1 MTTLVTAW
9 IPTARQPH
17 HSVRE
22 LDEYVLL
29 ARQVFALGF
38 PVIAFVH
45 ESIEIQLA
53 QLADEIGADVQF
65 VPTMSHSTSPE
76 RAHEIGALIGAGKT
90 PDVMSNV
97 AKDEAS
103 YISIQL
109 SKADWLVCASEINKD
124 EDLWWIDLGLTH
136 VSPTFAGQV
145 LKIPNHSECVV
156 ACDEQLEHQLMTL
169 DTNARTMHERNWPV
183 AAGGMFGV
191 RSTFVKQFSDI
202 WWDQV
207 DQFIANQIAPTD
219 ELILSQIALHDAR
232 AAKVNGT
239 HQNLFAS
246 FGNSPLESGSKPI
259 SSTPMGAS
267 YLPSLVDI
275 GSARIKNLSEISGW
289 ESGWSGFNPS
299 IATDDSGKIVCLVR
313 SSNYSVEGYEYT
325 ILDDSGAI
333 KTRTQCLTLD
343 SEFNILDSFWIA
355 DPEIVTSAPQFPV
368 HGIEDMRL
376 SFDGS
381 NWVVT
386 GAIRQHDAKGYCRQV
401 IAKLNLDSHQ
411 LEDVQ
416 IMPSPIAPWKIDPTR
431 VHEKNWLTLQ
441 AQDNRQDLV
450 WSADPLVVLEWD
462 WVTQSFGP
470 KTGKPQVLSTFG
482 LRGSTPFVD
491 TPLGLLGLVHEV
503 SRADSWP
510 VKSTGPSRRY
520 SHRFILINHDDPA
533 PKVSKPF
540 SFVGEGLEYA
550 AGLALID
557 ARAVISFGQNDQ
569 TAHLLEIHLFEVE
582 KLLNN

>member
-29 ARQVFALGF
+29 ARSVFALGF

-53 QLADEIGADVQF
+53 QLAGEIGVDVCF
-65 VPTMSHSTSPE
+65 VPTVSHSTSPE
-76 RAHEIGALIGAGKT
+76 RAQEIGALIGARKT
-90 PDVMSNV
+90 PDVMSNL
-97 AKDEAS
+97 AKDETS

-109 SKADWLVCASEINKD
+109 SKADWLVSASEITKD
-124 EDLWWIDLGLTH
+124 EDLWWIDLGLAH
-136 VSPTFAGQV
+136 VSPTLAGQV
-145 LKIPNHSECVV
+145 RQIPNQSECVI
-156 ACDEQLEHQLMTL
+156 ACDERVEHQLMTL
-169 DTNARTMHERNWPV
+169 DLSARTVYERNWPV

-191 RSTFVKQFSDI
+191 RSTFVKEFRDI

-239 HQNLFAS
+239 HQNLFES
-246 FGNSPLESGSKPI
+246 FGNSPLDSGSKP
-259 SSTPMGAS
+259 S
-267 YLPSLVDI
+267 
-275 GSARIKNLSEISGW
+275 GSASTAASHLTSLISIDSAHITNLSEISGW
-289 ESGWSGFNPS
+289 EPGWSCFNPS
-299 IATDDSGKIVCLVR
+299 IATDDSGKILCLVR
-313 SSNYSVEGYEYT
+313 SSNYTVDGYEYT
-325 ILDDSGAI
+325 IFDDSGAI

-343 SEFNILDSFWIA
+343 SEFNILDLFWIA

-376 SFDGS
+376 SFDGMH
-381 NWVVT
+381 WIVT
-386 GAIRQHDAKGYCRQV
+386 GTIRQHDPKGYCRQV

-411 LEDVQ
+411 LDDVH
-416 IMPSPIAPWKIDPTR
+416 IMPSPIAPWKTDPTR
-431 VHEKNWLTLQ
+431 IHEKNWLTLK
-441 AQDNRQDLV
+441 ARDHRHDLV
-450 WSADPLVVLEWD
+450 WSADPLVILEWD
-462 WVTQSFGP
+462 WVTQSLGP
-470 KTGKPQVLSTFG
+470 KTGKPAVLSTFG
-482 LRGSTPFVD
+482 LRGSTPFIA
-491 TPLGLLGLVHEV
+491 TPLGQLGLVHEV

-510 VKSTGPSRRY
+510 DKSDGPSRRY
-520 SHRFILINHDDPA
+520 THRFVLINEE
-533 PKVSKPF
+533 VRTSILSGPF

-550 AGLALID
+550 AGIALID
-557 ARAVISFGQNDQ
+557 SRIVISFGQNDQ
-569 TAHLLEIHLFEVE
+569 TAHLVEIHLSEVE

>member
-29 ARQVFALGF
+29 ARSVFALGF

-53 QLADEIGADVQF
+53 QLADEIGADVQL
-65 VPTMSHSTSPE
+65 VPTNSHSTSPE
-76 RAHEIGALIGAGKT
+76 RAYEIGALIAAGKK
-90 PDVMSNV
+90 PDVMSNL

-109 SKADWLVCASEINKD
+109 SKADWLVSASEITND
-124 EDLWWIDLGLTH
+124 DDLWWIDLGLAH
-136 VSPTFAGQV
+136 VSPTFAGQ
-145 LKIPNHSECVV
+145 LLQIPNQSECVI
-156 ACDEQLEHQLMTL
+156 ACDERVEHQLMTL
-169 DTNARTMHERNWPV
+169 DPSTRTMHERNWPV

-191 RSTFVKQFSDI
+191 RSTFVKEFRDI

-219 ELILSQIALHDAR
+219 ELVLSQIALHEDR
-232 AAKVNGT
+232 AAKVNGI
-239 HQNLFAS
+239 HQNLFES
-246 FGNSPLESGSKPI
+246 FGNSRLKPENKPSGSA
-259 SSTPMGAS
+259 STGAS
-267 YLPSLVDI
+267 HLTSLISKD
-275 GSARIKNLSEISGW
+275 SAHITDLSEILGW
-289 ESGWSGFNPS
+289 EPGWSCFNPS
-299 IATDDSGKIVCLVR
+299 IAKDDSGTILCLVR
-313 SSNYSVEGYEYT
+313 SSNYTVDGYQYT

-355 DPEIVTSAPQFPV
+355 DPEVIASAPQFPV

-376 SFDGS
+376 SYDG
-381 NWVVT
+381 NHWIVT
-386 GAIRQHDAKGYCRQV
+386 GTIRQHDPKGYCRQV
-401 IAKLNLDSHQ
+401 IAKLNLDSRQ
-411 LEDVQ
+411 LDDVH
-416 IMPSPIAPWKIDPTR
+416 IMPNPIAPWETTATR
-431 VHEKNWLTLQ
+431 VHEKNWLTLE
-441 AQDNRQDLV
+441 ARDNRQDLV

-462 WVTQSFGP
+462 WVTQNIGP

-482 LRGSTPFVD
+482 LRGSTPFVA
-491 TPLGLLGLVHEV
+491 TPLGQLGLVHEV

-510 VKSTGPSRRY
+510 TKSDGPSRRY
-520 SHRFILINHDDPA
+520 THRFVLINNEVAA
-533 PKVSKPF
+533 PIFSEPF

-550 AGLALID
+550 AGIALID
-557 ARAVISFGQNDQ
+557 SRIVISFGQNDQ
-569 TAHLLEIHLFEVE
+569 TAHLLEIHLYQVE
-582 KLLNN
+582 KLLND